1 MWKSTSWR
9 FWKCCSFLVLKVLNQ
24 SYWLSKFGENWRKK
38 SMERRRCKNKTRP
51 QYWVLSSETN
61 STAFSHGGDDMLFV
75 SELKTQNCGRV
86 IFFNASYFRGRT
98 SFFGLVHLWRPIT
111 PVQNLTRP
119 ISSTFSETS
128 GREVSHGPNPDIFFF
143 EQISRNERFMKKDF
157 EHFFIAAPKK
167 ISNNFDSANIELWR
181 LAHSSFRNLCSTFFK
196 TPVEVSDIF
205 KIVGPSPLRSWMIQD
220 RGRQNW
226 CF

>member
-1 MWKSTSWR
+1 MVGTI
-9 FWKCCSFLVLKVLNQ
+9 CYSFQTLKLKIVAVL
-24 SYWLSKFGENWRKK
+24 
-38 SMERRRCKNKTRP
+38 
-51 QYWVLSSETN
+51 
-61 STAFSHGGDDMLFV
+61 
-75 SELKTQNCGRV
+75 
-86 IFFNASYFRGRT
+86 FFFDASYFRGRT

-128 GREVSHGPNPDIFFF
+128 GREVSHGPSPDIFFF
-143 EQISRNERFMKKDF
+143 EQISRNERFMKKSWF
-157 EHFFIAAPKK
+157 LAFFRVRTKK
-167 ISNNFDSANIELWR
+167 ISNNFESDNIEVWR

-205 KIVGPSPLRSWMIQD
+205 KIVGPSPLQSQLIQD
-220 RGRQNW
+220 HDRQNE